1 MASDIRLNS
10 SVAMGV
16 LIVRFSGVPHDASDV
31 SATGHLRSMAGPQL
45 DPPRR
50 RADGFGRR
58 PASTHDVFRLAA
70 QLRVNPKVVARDANS
85 ISSPNSNIVGLPA
98 VAM

>member
-1 MASDIRLNS
+1 M
-10 SVAMGV
+10 V
-16 LIVRFSGVPHDASDV
+16 VPPDTFVPWPAHNWIL
-31 SATGHLRSMAGPQL
+31 SAAERTV
-45 DPPRR
+45 
-50 RADGFGRR
+50 FGRR
-58 PASTHDVFRLAA
+58 PASTHDVFRLAG